1 MLYRLFE
8 ICFVSDHVTRHGAQI
23 EVPRAKAAQEGRFY
37 LVAVRE
43 QPTRGQNSAQVPH
56 PET

>member
-1 MLYRLFE
+1 M
-8 ICFVSDHVTRHGAQI
+8 TRHGAQI